1 MNYRTGKILLIT
13 SLLLLPAAWSPAWG
27 EEPAFLYTHIHRE
40 GSSETREESR
50 VEEKTSSKTTTHS
63 DISVDLP
70 SAPAA
75 GGMVYPYLA
84 KNKLPRA
91 FVQRE
96 GGDAWD
102 YGVSAAFKGEKGWGL
117 LGSLV

>member
-1 MNYRTGKILLIT
+1 MEK
-13 SLLLLPAAWSPAWG
+13 
-27 EEPAFLYTHIHRE
+27 RE
-40 GSSETREESR
+40 
-50 VEEKTSSKTTTHS
+50 TSSKTTTHS
-63 DISVDLP
+63 DVSVNLP

-117 LGSLV
+117 LGRRGGGTGAAGVQFHPL